1 MQNTAGSYFMPSGG
15 NDVPTPEWMNLIRQ
29 STVDPREIQKSYKTK
44 AEFDDVLALS
54 NDRFAANKFFS
65 NERASAA
72 TAAAAA
78 ANASA
83 AAYAV
88 PEQLKFVPGYAGL
101 PGTTTYEKN
110 RTNTFKTNEI
120 TDFPFPEPHLGLKP
134 ALRLLK
140 LTLNSD
146 DRVNSADG
154 DASNFI
160 IKVGNLIRNRPITSV
175 SLGDVSFPGGQYL
188 IENTWNHLAFLEG
201 YRCDT
206 DLRSATVR
214 WPDGDYMEIIMPLST
229 NYITNVEI
237 SESEPF
243 TFILTFA
250 EPVATGI
257 SDIPLLWSSFKG
269 TVSFSGFK
277 LADDG
282 DFVVNKDDV
291 IRFEAVNGNIS
302 QILMTVSEDAYV
314 KKNMENNYLQT
325 QSVLGSVCADGAMTF
340 SWGALLLSPI
350 PSPSNFVQVL
360 NRMVAAGVPVRR
372 DPYTGELIVSNRSVT
387 FSLSFQWDEVI
398 DRGEIR
404 YSAKNDSKGYPT
416 VESPGILRFLGF
428 PPSVKVNPSQI
439 ENPTIGNI
447 TGLTANPFTGSSENL
462 YVSIIGNHMQHRNP
476 STGTFVRTGDY
487 STMIDF
493 STAVQDAFNGTW
505 FGPEALQ
512 PDANVNPY
520 PPFIVSFEESNG
532 VTFTATIKSGRY
544 TPQEVAY
551 QIELQVP
558 WLKVHP
564 IFINDDQEYYG
575 MVFQRRDTSV
585 SFPFMMRFADPLFT
599 DINPLKFGFDKVNYS
614 GHSIYEP
621 PRRAWPAYPN
631 MFQTVSSLRIPVSQ
645 HYDARI
651 ESFSNQMLI
660 SARAYEPRTAKVV
673 SVDTTRQI
681 MVLEFEIAHG
691 RVAGSSV
698 FIAHQPSTNPILK
711 KGLSGI
717 VVPPQA
723 LRAEGGN
730 FLGYQYNNSYDP
742 SRGFVGSLN
751 PYQMT
756 VMFGGSSWGSVTF
769 PAEVKVSFTST
780 PTWSL
785 DLSTRVDNCVQTRVI
800 GGDRRLYVRTRPN
813 LTLKLPNP
821 VRLEGESFVYMLLS
835 LNRQT
840 DEGNT
845 MGYFSNNSKSIS
857 TNNGV
862 SVGNDTVNAFARLLV
877 GARGLN
883 KYLDVYDRL
892 FEIKTN
898 SFRNLDTIR
907 IQFRNPDGSF
917 YQFHGNPTSVTLT
930 VNVVEEPMRTTVG

>member
-1 MQNTAGSYFMPSGG
+1 MNSAGKYFVPIHG
-15 NDVPTPEWMNLIRQ
+15 NDTPTPEWMNLIKQ
-29 STVDPREIQKSYKTK
+29 SNVNPMDIKKSYQTK

-54 NDRFAANKFFS
+54 NDKFAANKFFS
-65 NERASAA
+65 QERNIAASAS
-72 TAAAAA
+72 
-78 ANASA
+78 AS
-83 AAYAV
+83 AYAV
-88 PEQLKFVPGYAGL
+88 PDDLKFVPGYAGL
-101 PGTTTYEKN
+101 PGTTTYDKN
-110 RTNTFKTNEI
+110 RTSTFKTNEI
-120 TDFPFPEPHLGLKP
+120 TDFPFPEPELGLKP

-140 LTLNSD
+140 VTLNSD
-146 DRVNSADG
+146 DRVNTSEGDG
-154 DASNFI
+154 SNFI
-160 IKVGNLIRNRPITSV
+160 IKVGNLIRNRPVTSV
-175 SLGDVSFPGGQYL
+175 SLADVSFPGGQYL
-188 IENTWNHLAFLEG
+188 IEDTWNHLAFLEG

-206 DLRSATVR
+206 DLRSLTVR
-214 WPDGDYMEIIMPLST
+214 WPDLDYMEVLMPLTT
-229 NYITNVEI
+229 NYITNIEM
-237 SESEPF
+237 SGTEAF
-243 TFILTFA
+243 TFIITFA
-250 EPVATGI
+250 EPIATGI
-257 SDIPLLWSSFKG
+257 SDLPLLWSSFKG
-269 TVSFSGFK
+269 TIAFVGFK
-277 LADDG
+277 IANDG
-282 DFVVNKDDV
+282 DFVLNKDDV
-291 IRFEAVNGNIS
+291 IRFEAVNGNLT
-302 QILMTVSEDAYV
+302 QLLLTVSEDAYIR
-314 KKNMENNYLQT
+314 KNMEQSYLHT
-325 QSVLGSVCADGAMTF
+325 KTELESKNICIDGALTA
-340 SWGALLLSPI
+340 SWGALVLSPI
-350 PSPSNFVQVL
+350 PSPSAYVQVL

-372 DPYTGELIVSNRSVT
+372 DSYNGELIVSNRSVT
-387 FSLSFQWDEVI
+387 FSLSFQWDELI

-416 VESPGILRFLGF
+416 IESPGILRFLGF
-428 PPSVKVNPSQI
+428 PATVKVNPEQI

-462 YVSIIGNHMQHRNP
+462 YISIVGNHMQHRNP
-476 STGTFVRTGDY
+476 STGTFLRTGDY
-487 STMIDF
+487 ANNLDF
-493 STAVQDAFNGTW
+493 ATAVQDAFNGTW
-505 FGPEALQ
+505 FGPESVL

-520 PPFIVSFEESNG
+520 PPFNISFEEANG
-532 VTFTATIKSGRY
+532 VTFTAVVKSGRY

-564 IFINDDQEYYG
+564 IFNNDKEEYIG
-575 MVFQRRDTSV
+575 MVFQRRDTAV
-585 SFPFMMRFADPLFT
+585 SFPFTMRFADPLFT

-631 MFQTVSSLRIPVSQ
+631 MFQTVSPLRVPVSQ

-651 ESFSNQMLI
+651 ESFSNQLLI
-660 SARAYEPRTAKVV
+660 SSRAFEPRNAQVI
-673 SVDTTRQI
+673 SIDFARQV
-681 MVLEFEIAHG
+681 MVLEFNIAHG

-698 FIAHQPSTNPILK
+698 FISHPPSTNPLLK
-711 KGLSGI
+711 KGIVGF

-723 LRAEGGN
+723 LRAESGN
-730 FLGYQYNNSYDP
+730 FIGYQYNNSYDP

-756 VMFGGSSWGSVTF
+756 VMFGGASWTGVAF
-769 PAEVKVSFTST
+769 PSEVKVTFTST

-785 DLSTRVDNCVQTRVI
+785 DLSTRVDNCIQTRII
-800 GGDRRLYVRTRPN
+800 GGDKKLYVRTRPN
-813 LTLKLPNP
+813 LTLRLPHP

-898 SFRNLDTIR
+898 SFRNMDTIR
-907 IQFRNPDGSF
+907 VQFRNPDGSF
-917 YQFHGNPTSVTLT
+917 YQFHGNPSSVTLT
-930 VNVVEEPMRTTVG
+930 VNVVEENMRTTVG